1 MTDKK
6 RKSSNAQT
14 GNVSLRSLP
23 INEWPIAYQ
32 KTWEEACLPGTRLK
46 RGGSA
51 SRFAQVSRDDF
62 ARRIGAYFGFLQ
74 RTGCLDQN
82 ADVAALVTP
91 ALVERYLAELNAR
104 VRSVTAWNCIYKLR

>member
-23 INEWPIAYQ
+23 INEWPIADQ
-32 KTWEEACLPGTRLK
+32 EAWENACRPGTRLK

-51 SRFAQVSRDDF
+51 SRYAQVSRDDF
-62 ARRIGAYFGFLQ
+62 ANRYGAYLGFLQ
-74 RTGCLDQN
+74 RTGHLDRN
-82 ADVAALVTP
+82 AVIADKVTAACI
-91 ALVERYLAELNAR
+91 EGYLAELNAR
-104 VRSVTAWNCIYKLR
+104 VRSV